1 MCRPTVCHL
10 FNINLF
16 LHKKDV
22 ILRSLPLL
30 HYHQVK
36 NVPYTCACV
45 DLAERLWSKLNI
57 LSGYITEKM
66 PWTPLPPPANT
77 NIHSTPPPPP
87 GKKSGST
94 HFACVTIRKPITG
107 MDTILKSIL
116 TNPQLIC
123 TSIPSPNSFRL
134 TNMLVL
140 FYLAWY
146 MCL

>member
-57 LSGYITEKM
+57 LSRKNVFD
-66 PWTPLPPPANT
+66 PPPLPRQT
-77 NIHSTPPPPP
+77 QIFRSFDPPPPP
-87 GKKSGST
+87 PSLRKKYGST

-134 TNMLVL
+134 TNMHVL
-140 FYLAWY
+140 FYLA
-146 MCL
+146 

>member
-57 LSGYITEKM
+57 LSRKNVFD
-66 PWTPLPPPANT
+66 PPSPPANT
-77 NIHSTPPPPP
+77 NIQIIRPPPPP
-87 GKKSGST
+87 SLRKKYGST

-134 TNMLVL
+134 TNMHVL
-140 FYLAWY
+140 FYLA
-146 MCL
+146 